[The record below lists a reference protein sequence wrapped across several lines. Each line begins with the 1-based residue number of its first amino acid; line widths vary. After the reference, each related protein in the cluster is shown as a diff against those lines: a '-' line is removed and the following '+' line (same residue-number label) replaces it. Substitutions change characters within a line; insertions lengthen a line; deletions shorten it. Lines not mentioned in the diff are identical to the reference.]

1 MFYYVHNEKSKRMK
15 DRLKLLAKPFDVT
28 INMAGLAA
36 SDVIENL
43 EHSDI
48 DKASTVEVRFTPVLF
63 LLP

>member
-1 MFYYVHNEKSKRMK
+1 MK